1 MSKHGALVVV
11 YGGVLKQGVVRL
23 EHTEDKNK
31 YPRADL
37 LEHYGQNVNAK
48 TVDTKDPS
56 GDYDKV
62 KAKLEK
68 HDKVKFESPCFF
80 AGLNMT
86 DVIKLVKE
94 VTGTDKAQ
102 TLVASPSK
110 KADDDDSKEGGKVAK
125 GGSKTKKVDK
135 ADKAEKAEKS
145 EKSEKT
151 EKAEKASKPTG
162 KKPGGKKAKA
172 AAKEDKKDKSDSDAE
187 SDSDSDSDSSSGSSS
202 DSSSSS
208 NSSSD
213 SDSESDS
220 ESKKKSGKGTKAK
233 SSKK

>member
-68 HDKVKFESPCFF
+68 HDTVKFESPCFF
-80 AGLNMT
+80 VGLNMT

-110 KADDDDSKEGGKVAK
+110 KADDDSKEGGKVAK
-125 GGSKTKKVDK
+125 GESKTKKVEK
-135 ADKAEKAEKS
+135 VEKAEKAEKAD
-145 EKSEKT
+145 KV
-151 EKAEKASKPTG
+151 EKAEKTPKPTG

-187 SDSDSDSDSSSGSSS
+187 SDSDSDSDSDSSSGSSS
-202 DSSSSS
+202 DSSSS
-208 NSSSD
+208 SSSD

>member
-1 MSKHGALVVV
+1 MSKYGALVVV

-23 EHTEDKNK
+23 EHTDDKNK
-31 YPRADL
+31 YSRSDL

-62 KAKLEK
+62 KSKLEK

-86 DVIKLVKE
+86 DVIKIVKE

-102 TLVASPSK
+102 TLVASPAK
-110 KADDDDSKEGGKVAK
+110 KADDDSKEGGKVAK
-125 GGSKTKKVDK
+125 GSTKTKKE
-135 ADKAEKAEKS
+135 KAEKAEKV
-145 EKSEKT
+145 EKV
-151 EKAEKASKPTG
+151 EKAEKAEKVEKVEKAPKPTG

-172 AAKEDKKDKSDSDAE
+172 AAKEEDKKDDSGSE
-187 SDSDSDSDSSSGSSS
+187 SDSESDSSSSSSSSS

-208 NSSSD
+208 ESE
-213 SDSESDS
+213 SESDS

>member
-135 ADKAEKAEKS
+135 AEKAEKS